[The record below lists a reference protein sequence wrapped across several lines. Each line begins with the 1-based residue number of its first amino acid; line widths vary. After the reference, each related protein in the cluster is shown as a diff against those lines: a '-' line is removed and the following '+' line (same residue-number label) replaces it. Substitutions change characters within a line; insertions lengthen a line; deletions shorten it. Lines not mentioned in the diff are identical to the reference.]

1 MKRKKQA
8 FCHDRSFWMFVIPS
22 LLLFGVFFLL
32 PLGMSVWFSFT
43 NYDGWKTMNQ
53 KLSGYFDKRGFL

>member
-43 NYDGWKTMNQ
+43 NYDGWKTMDFVGIKN
-53 KLSGYFDKRGFL
+53 YMDT